1 MAEEQKELA
10 DGLHARITA
19 LTERGNRDCE
29 AGRFR
34 EAMAVFSQA
43 LELIPEPREEW
54 EAATWVLTALGDC
67 AFQLG
72 DFAAARGFL
81 TRAVQAPEGLG
92 NPFIHLRLG
101 QAQLELGNEARAK
114 DELARAYMGGGP
126 EIFEDEAAKYLI
138 FLRRFMDGI

>member
-1 MAEEQKELA
+1 MAEEQKELP
-10 DGLHARITA
+10 DGLYARLTA
-19 LTERGNRDCE
+19 LTERGNRESE

-43 LELIPEPREEW
+43 LALIPEPQEDW
-54 EAATWVLTALGDC
+54 EATTWVLTALGDC
-67 AFQLG
+67 AFQLA
-72 DFAAARGFL
+72 DFAAAHGYL
-81 TRAVQAPEGLG
+81 TRAVQAPGGLG

-126 EIFEDEAAKYLI
+126 EIFEDEAPKYLA